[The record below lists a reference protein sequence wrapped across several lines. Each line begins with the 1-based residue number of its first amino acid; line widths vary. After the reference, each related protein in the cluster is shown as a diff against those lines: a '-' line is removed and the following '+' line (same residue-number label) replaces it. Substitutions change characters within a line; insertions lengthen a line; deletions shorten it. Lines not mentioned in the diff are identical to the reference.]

1 MPDVYDS
8 LSPSLSSPAINGQTI
23 APSNSNLLTNVTRAI
38 YVGSVGDVAIEF
50 VSGAQVTLQ
59 AVPSGT
65 ILPVRAQK
73 VLSSNTTATG
83 LIGLW

>member
-8 LSPSLSSPAINGQTI
+8 LSPSLSSPAVNGQTI
-23 APSNSNLLTNVTRAI
+23 SPSNSNLLSNVTRAI
-38 YVGSVGDVAIEF
+38 YVGGAGSVTIEF

-59 AVPSGT
+59 GVPSGT
-65 ILPVRAQK
+65 TLPVRAQK